1 MDRIV
6 RQESNRTQRSAAK
19 PVAAILRARSPAV
32 RDYSAFLMAW
42 AMGAAK

>member
-6 RQESNRTQRSAAK
+6 RQESNRTQRSAVK
-19 PVAAILRARSPAV
+19 PVAAFSRVRSPAV

-42 AMGAAK
+42 AMGSAK